1 MMAMTMTDQLHLP
14 TGTYFR
20 REIDTGPGEKRER
33 PSISA
38 HFANPTSAVVP
49 KVASYWCSRNVA
61 WSPERT
67 NHGITCPWS
76 RAICRGSLHSH
87 GLLPPF
93 CSSSSYRYQLDY
105 AELCKRSA
113 ALTGYSIPTEDNRL
127 YKNGGNGKGSRA
139 ASIEK

>member
-1 MMAMTMTDQLHLP
+1 MTDQLHLP

-20 REIDTGPGEKRER
+20 REIDGPRRER
-33 PSISA
+33 ERHQSPRTLRIQ
-38 HFANPTSAVVP
+38 PPRLYP
-49 KVASYWCSRNVA
+49 KW
-61 WSPERT
+61 
-67 NHGITCPWS
+67 
-76 RAICRGSLHSH
+76 RAIDAAGTSRGHPNVPTTVLHVLGHAQFVVIDTHTVSF
-87 GLLPPF
+87 LLFVP
-93 CSSSSYRYQLDY
+93 SSSPYRYQLDY